1 MKNKKSTECAK
12 IEQENQG
19 TGWKSH
25 THLLCFFLHKKKR
38 KEKVLYL
45 VNILNCQYFRQVY
58 MDLNR
63 KIKLV
68 MRFAEVY
75 KPYAFFK
82 GIFSDS
88 NLDKLQMVAQG
99 RGVDMGVFDFDSK

>member
-1 MKNKKSTECAK
+1 
-12 IEQENQG
+12 
-19 TGWKSH
+19 
-25 THLLCFFLHKKKR
+25 
-38 KEKVLYL
+38 
-45 VNILNCQYFRQVY
+45 

-99 RGVDMGVFDFDSK
+99 RGVDMGVFDFDSKSIDWEDYMMNIHIPGLLRHAIKSNYF